1 MLSTRLFIEDFL
13 VIPNSEDQMKAMSE
27 IDNSWDKYGV
37 PDEVYCGTH
46 WKVFFDK
53 EEHLENAIRWLK
65 QNNVDYKRCK
75 VKI

>member
-1 MLSTRLFIEDFL
+1 MLNTRQFIEDFL

-27 IDNSWDKYGV
+27 IDNSWAKYGV
-37 PDEVYCGTH
+37 PHEVFFGTH

-53 EEHLENAIRWLK
+53 KECLENAVNWLK
-65 QNNVDYKRCK
+65 ENNITYKKCK